1 MEQSL
6 QTNDQDR
13 QECPLTDI
21 VKLDAPL
28 NELLQKVASTAEILV
43 YKQQNININ
52 AQWKDWALEM
62 LMDGYET
69 ENLFIL
75 AGEDIH
81 FNPFEF
87 GELTD
92 KIFEELHLNE
102 IDSNSIIILYSLFI
116 VKSVI
121 QSPDK
126 NKVSA
131 ALNKLE
137 QECINNEYNTFL
149 YDFYLLSN
157 AIDELKALGE
167 QWYWNDASLTKENWY
182 EYTLRFFKLWIENPD
197 PKYKILRENN
207 CNASLP
213 KKKNI
218 FSRFISYIR
227 RK

>member
-1 MEQSL
+1 MEQNL
-6 QTNDQDR
+6 QTDDKDR
-13 QECPLTDI
+13 QEYPLTDI

-62 LMDGYET
+62 LMAGYET

-81 FNPFEF
+81 CNPFEF
-87 GELTD
+87 AELTD

-182 EYTLRFFKLWIENPD
+182 EYTLKFFKLWIENPD

>member
-1 MEQSL
+1 MEQNL
-6 QTNDQDR
+6 QTDDKDR
-13 QECPLTDI
+13 QEYPLTDI
-21 VKLDAPL
+21 VKLDATL
-28 NELLQKVASTAEILV
+28 NEILQKVPSTAEILV
-43 YKQQNININ
+43 YKQQKFNINT
-52 AQWKDWALEM
+52 QWKDWALEM
-62 LMDGYET
+62 LMAGYET

-81 FNPFEF
+81 CNPFEF
-87 GELTD
+87 TELTD

-102 IDSNSIIILYSLFI
+102 IDANSIIILYSLFI

-182 EYTLRFFKLWIENPD
+182 EYTLRFFKLWIESPD

-218 FSRFISYIR
+218 LSRLISYLK

>member
-1 MEQSL
+1 MEQNL
-6 QTNDQDR
+6 QTDDKDR
-13 QECPLTDI
+13 QEYLFTDI
-21 VKLDAPL
+21 VKLDATL
-28 NELLQKVASTAEILV
+28 NEILQKVPSTAEILI
-43 YKQQNININ
+43 YKQQNFNIN
-52 AQWKDWALEM
+52 TQWKDWALEM
-62 LMDGYET
+62 LMAGYET

-81 FNPFEF
+81 CNPFEF
-87 GELTD
+87 TELTD

-102 IDSNSIIILYSLFI
+102 IDANSIITLYSLFI

-149 YDFYLLSN
+149 YNFYLLSN

-167 QWYWNDASLTKENWY
+167 QWY
-182 EYTLRFFKLWIENPD
+182 
-197 PKYKILRENN
+197 
-207 CNASLP
+207 
-213 KKKNI
+213 
-218 FSRFISYIR
+218 
-227 RK
+227 

>member
-1 MEQSL
+1 M
-6 QTNDQDR
+6 
-13 QECPLTDI
+13 
-21 VKLDAPL
+21 K
-28 NELLQKVASTAEILV
+28 STQIL
-43 YKQQNININ
+43 
-52 AQWKDWALEM
+52 
-62 LMDGYET
+62 
-69 ENLFIL
+69 
-75 AGEDIH
+75 
-81 FNPFEF
+81 
-87 GELTD
+87 
-92 KIFEELHLNE
+92 
-102 IDSNSIIILYSLFI
+102 SLYSLFI

-218 FSRFISYIR
+218 FSRLISYLK

>member
-1 MEQSL
+1 MEQNL
-6 QTNDQDR
+6 QIDDKDR
-13 QECPLTDI
+13 QEYPLTDI

-62 LMDGYET
+62 LMAGYET

-81 FNPFEF
+81 CNPFEF
-87 GELTD
+87 AELTD

-218 FSRFISYIR
+218 FSRLISYLK

>member
-1 MEQSL
+1 MEQNL
-6 QTNDQDR
+6 QTDDKDR
-13 QECPLTDI
+13 QEYPLTDI
-21 VKLDAPL
+21 VKLDATL
-28 NELLQKVASTAEILV
+28 NEILQKVPSTAEILV
-43 YKQQNININ
+43 YKQQKFNINT
-52 AQWKDWALEM
+52 QWKDWALEM
-62 LMDGYET
+62 LMAGYET

-81 FNPFEF
+81 CNPFEF
-87 GELTD
+87 TELTD

-102 IDSNSIIILYSLFI
+102 IDANSIIILYSLFI

-157 AIDELKALGE
+157 AIDELKALGC
-167 QWYWNDASLTKENWY
+167 LL
-182 EYTLRFFKLWIENPD
+182 YTSPSPRD
-197 PKYKILRENN
+197 
-207 CNASLP
+207 
-213 KKKNI
+213 
-218 FSRFISYIR
+218 
-227 RK
+227 

>member
-62 LMDGYET
+62 LMAGYET

-81 FNPFEF
+81 CNPFEF
-87 GELTD
+87 AELTD

-102 IDSNSIIILYSLFI
+102 IDSNSIIILYSLYNDQA
-116 VKSVI
+116 VAVI
-121 QSPDK
+121 IYFTYFSLF
-126 NKVSA
+126 NW
-131 ALNKLE
+131 
-137 QECINNEYNTFL
+137 
-149 YDFYLLSN
+149 
-157 AIDELKALGE
+157 LKYFATHPLCP
-167 QWYWNDASLTKENWY
+167 LFRCY
-182 EYTLRFFKLWIENPD
+182 EHHI
-197 PKYKILRENN
+197 
-207 CNASLP
+207 
-213 KKKNI
+213 I
-218 FSRFISYIR
+218 F
-227 RK
+227 

>member
-62 LMDGYET
+62 LMAGYET

-81 FNPFEF
+81 CNPFEF
-87 GELTD
+87 AELTD

-121 QSPDK
+121 QSPNK
-126 NKVSA
+126 NKVSI

-167 QWYWNDASLTKENWY
+167 QWYWNDASIIRKSKFPQNPKRSVRFSGKRTK
-182 EYTLRFFKLWIENPD
+182 RSVQK
-197 PKYKILRENN
+197 
-207 CNASLP
+207 
-213 KKKNI
+213 
-218 FSRFISYIR
+218 
-227 RK
+227 RKARNTQKAETKVL

>member
-62 LMDGYET
+62 LMAGYET

-81 FNPFEF
+81 CNPIEF
-87 GELTD
+87 AELTD

-121 QSPDK
+121 QSPNK
-126 NKVSA
+126 NKVSV

-182 EYTLRFFKLWIENPD
+182 EYTLKFFKLWIENPD